1 MLGFVPVLRLDCR
14 MKFLLPLFLSVSLGS
29 SVLAASPPSNY
40 GDALRWYEQQATAGN
55 ARAQFLYAI
64 LLQRGVFGE
73 ADDTAAALSGKGV
86 PVDAPV
92 AAKWLEIAAKGNI
105 SAAQFNLAL
114 LYEKGLGVE
123 QDAARAAEYYE
134 QAAQLGLAQAQN
146 NLGVLYLSGIGVPQ
160 DPVLAM
166 MWLELAVRNGWSEA
180 SAARTSL
187 AHQMTPGQV
196 EAAMDLVRQW
206 VELNGLNNPPV
217 TGN

>member
-1 MLGFVPVLRLDCR
+1 M
-14 MKFLLPLFLSVSLGS
+14 
-29 SVLAASPPSNY
+29 Y
-40 GDALRWYEQQATAGN
+40 
-55 ARAQFLYAI
+55 
-64 LLQRGVFGE
+64 
-73 ADDTAAALSGKGV
+73 LSGKGV